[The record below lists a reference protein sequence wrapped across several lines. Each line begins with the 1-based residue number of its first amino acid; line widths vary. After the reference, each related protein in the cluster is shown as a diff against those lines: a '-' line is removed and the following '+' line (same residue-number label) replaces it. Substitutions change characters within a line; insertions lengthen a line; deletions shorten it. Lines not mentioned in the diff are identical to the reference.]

1 MSGGMYLAAAGAL
14 VQQLR
19 LEVLAN
25 NVANIN
31 TAGFKGEQSVFEIPE
46 ASENQMFETPVEGV
60 QSLLSPTHPLLRR

>member
-25 NVANIN
+25 NVANIS
-31 TAGFKGEQSVFEIPE
+31 TIG
-46 ASENQMFETPVEGV
+46 
-60 QSLLSPTHPLLRR
+60 